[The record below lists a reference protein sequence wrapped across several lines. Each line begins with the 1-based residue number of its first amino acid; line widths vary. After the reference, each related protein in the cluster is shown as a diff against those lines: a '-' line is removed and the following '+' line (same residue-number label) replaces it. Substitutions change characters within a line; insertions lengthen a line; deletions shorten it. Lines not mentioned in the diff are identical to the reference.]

1 MSTPIASARSPLI
14 AVILSLA
21 ATGLGQ
27 VYCGRIVRGLVMFL
41 GSLLFA
47 PAIVVAALLPPAT
60 IVLVVLILALVTVLG
75 VYIFAVAD
83 AFRLARRGSDLFQSM
98 DYNHPLVY
106 ALFILVGLT
115 YSAGGLYFIRSNV
128 FEAFAIP
135 TASEAPTLLPGDRI
149 LVNKTTYQRRFVRR
163 GDEVVFRVAS
173 EGVNWVK
180 RVIALSGD
188 TVEVK
193 DNEVFVNGQ
202 PLSARAVATGEPRG
216 RGARDRGGTIR
227 GNQRRPPLSDSLRC
241 RHEAVIGLPRGEGA
255 GRDVFHAGRQP
266 EQFARQPHD
275 RIRGPWRRAR
285 RRAVPVLASR
295 GVDPVRPDRIS
306 IDLISNQAPDP
317 RRNLRSHAWP
327 AGFGK
332 RFSGILQTQSLKPL
346 GRRFESIQ
354 LRIIATG
361 TGFFRAISSVG

>member
-1 MSTPIASARSPLI
+1 MSTPSASARSPLI

-27 VYCGRIVRGLVMFL
+27 IYCGRIVRGLVMFL

-60 IVLVVLILALVTVLG
+60 VVLVGLILALLAVLG
-75 VYIFAVAD
+75 VYVFAVVD
-83 AFRLARRGSDLFQSM
+83 AFRLARRSSDLFQSM

-135 TASEAPTLLPGDRI
+135 MASEIPTLLPGDRF

-163 GDEVVFRVAS
+163 GDEVVFRVPPL
-173 EGVNWVK
+173 GVNWVK
-180 RVIALSGD
+180 RVIALPGD

-202 PLSARAVATGEPRG
+202 QLAREP
-216 RGARDRGGTIR
+216 A
-227 GNQRRPPLSDSLRC
+227 P
-241 RHEAVIGLPRGEGA
+241 
-255 GRDVFHAGRQP
+255 
-266 EQFARQPHD
+266 
-275 RIRGPWRRAR
+275 
-285 RRAVPVLASR
+285 LASLGAAAQEVKGELFEETNAGSR
-295 GVDPVRPDRIS
+295 YRILLAADTKPLPDYP
-306 IDLISNQAPDP
+306 QAKVPDGMCFMLGDN
-317 RRNLRSHAWP
+317 RNKSRDSRTMGFVALGDVLGDVQYRHWP
-327 AGFGK
+327 AATWSRFG
-332 RFSGILQTQSLKPL
+332 
-346 GRRFESIQ
+346 
-354 LRIIATG
+354 
-361 TGFFRAISSVG
+361 AITE